1 VSYRVPYEDE
11 QPMTPP
17 TPASQDAATD
27 EDGVTRTVL
36 FTGLILLAG
45 PVLLFFLGTI
55 LVMA

>member
-1 VSYRVPYEDE
+1 
-11 QPMTPP
+11 MTPP

-27 EDGVTRTVL
+27 EGGVTRTVL